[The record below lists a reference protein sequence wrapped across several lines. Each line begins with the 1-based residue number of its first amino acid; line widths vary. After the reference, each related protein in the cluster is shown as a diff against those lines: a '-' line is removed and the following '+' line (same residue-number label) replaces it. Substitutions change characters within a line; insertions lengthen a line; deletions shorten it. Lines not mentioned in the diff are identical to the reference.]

1 MVMNNPLADIPEQH
15 EGEQTDVIHFVDC
28 ENRGQAHKLFM
39 LAKSR
44 LKDVSH
50 WHDFAGPGSSKFSIT
65 DTRGEDAYKIAEKG
79 DHIYI
84 DLPAPG
90 SLAGDGLEWVRIEN
104 IDELEDANAES
115 EYIAITVR
123 PVSNP
128 RHPEDGTTAH
138 FFSRNA
144 TSTFIVERYLN
155 HVSAAVHGRN
165 ETPNNQD
172 AGLYDNIRNT
182 IIALTARKGLSGP
195 QWAKLVKGLLN
206 DNG

>member
-1 MVMNNPLADIPEQH
+1 MNNPMADVPRQR

-28 ENRGQAHKLFM
+28 ADRQNAHKLFM
-39 LAKSR
+39 LAKTR

-50 WHDFAGPGSSKFSIT
+50 WQDFAGAGSSMFSIT
-65 DTRGEDAYKIAEKG
+65 DTKGEDAYKIAEKG

-90 SLAGDGLEWVRIEN
+90 SRAGDGLEWLRIEN

-138 FFSRNA
+138 FFNRDS

-165 ETPNNQD
+165 EVPNNQD
-172 AGLYDNIRNT
+172 AGFYDNIRNT

-195 QWAKLVKGLLN
+195 QWKKLVTGLLN
-206 DNG
+206 DDT

>member
-1 MVMNNPLADIPEQH
+1 MNNPLADIPEQR

-28 ENRGQAHKLFM
+28 DDREKAHNLFM

-50 WHDFAGPGSSKFSIT
+50 WHEFAGPGSSKFSIT

-90 SLAGDGLEWVRIEN
+90 PRAGDGLEWVRIES
-104 IDELEDANAES
+104 IDEQGDANSES

-138 FFSRNA
+138 FFSRAA

-172 AGLYDNIRNT
+172 AGFYDNIRNT
-182 IIALTARKGLSGP
+182 IIALTARSGLSGP
-195 QWAKLVKGLLN
+195 QWKKLVMGLLN
-206 DNG
+206 DNR